1 VSHFHAAFAAHAEA
15 AKAYNGL
22 AAEVKNQ
29 QGLVDDLEAKVEAAT
44 EEASRLA
51 LAKRLA
57 KAQAQLSKA
66 ETRMDKAE
74 KEKDEAK
81 TRMEAAEKAAKLLPG
96 FGIC

>member
-1 VSHFHAAFAAHAEA
+1 MAAAHAEA

-22 AAEVKNQ
+22 GVEVNTQ

-57 KAQAQLSKA
+57 KAKAQLGEAK
-66 ETRMDKAE
+66 

-81 TRMEAAEKAAKLLPG
+81 KEKDKAEMRMEAAEKAAKFLPG

>member
-57 KAQAQLSKA
+57 KAKAQLGEAKA
-66 ETRMDKAE
+66 QLGEAK

-96 FGIC
+96 FGLC